1 MTGFATDVCVPLSA
15 LADCVTQ
22 THADINETG
31 LIAPVVGHVGDG
43 NFHVMPLVDM
53 SNADEIARV
62 EKFNDRLVQRALAM
76 GGTCTGEHGV
86 GSGKMKFM
94 EMEHGPG
101 IAVMAAIKKAL
112 DPYNI
117 FNPGKII
124 ALP

>member
-1 MTGFATDVCVPLSA
+1 
-15 LADCVTQ
+15 VTQ

-53 SNADEIARV
+53 ADASEIARV

>member
-1 MTGFATDVCVPLSA
+1 MPLSR
-15 LADCVTQ
+15 LADCVTE
-22 THADINETG
+22 THADIEELG

-43 NFHVMPLVDM
+43 NFHVMPLVDLAD
-53 SNADEIARV
+53 ADEIDRV
-62 EKFNDRLVQRALAM
+62 EKFNDRLVKRALAM
-76 GGTCTGEHGV
+76 GGTCTGEHGI

-112 DPYNI
+112 DPCNI